1 MKEIKADILG
11 LFPTPLVDTSL
22 GREITQIERDYIDS
36 LENERNDNVLNYV
49 SKNTYVLESEE
60 LSDIKHRIE
69 SALKFYIDNII
80 CPNDS
85 INFYITQSWLTWTYK
100 GGSHFS
106 HVHSNSVVSGV
117 LYIDVDETMDNI
129 TFSKDNLD
137 VFDFNKKI
145 YNPFNSESWE
155 IPVKNNK
162 IILFPSTL
170 KHGVNT
176 TQNSNTRI
184 SLSFN
189 TFFNGSAGVGDK
201 LNKLIL

>member
-1 MKEIKADILG
+1 MNIEANVSG
-11 LFPTPLVDTSL
+11 LFPTPLIETTL
-22 GREITQIERDYIDS
+22 GRDITDVERNFINS
-36 LENERNDNVLNYV
+36 LENERNNNALNYV

-69 SALKFYIDNII
+69 SALKFYVDSII
-80 CPNDS
+80 CPNDG

-106 HVHSNSVVSGV
+106 HIHSNSVVSGV

-129 TFSKDNLD
+129 TFSKDNMD

-155 IPVKNNK
+155 IPVKNSK

-176 TQNSNTRI
+176 TQNPNTRI
-184 SLSFN
+184 SLAFN